1 MISIYTRPAA
11 LPVIFLSLSV
21 ALSRTV
27 AVMKICPTCQNCFE
41 DTVDLCSDDQTL
53 LATSRPGSRLI
64 AQKYSLDQ
72 LIKCDD
78 LEAEYAAT
86 RLTTDQ
92 PVAIKLL
99 PPSPVPEAE
108 ALKSFRREAN
118 AVAHLNTRVE
128 HQYVVKTFD
137 YGTLPNDAAYVVT
150 ELVAGQ
156 PLGEYIRD
164 GGPLPVAAAIRI
176 ARQVA
181 DGLAAAHRCGVVHS
195 DLNPSKI
202 IITRDYR
209 NRPEVKI
216 VDFGFARLREH
227 LPAEFREHTPAA
239 PLHLH
244 QNPYASPEQRARHHL
259 DARSDVYSLGVILFE
274 MLAARLPFKIGADG
288 DLAQELVSLQHFNSN
303 VSMSLDELVMAALHP
318 KAAARLSSAGEFAR
332 QLRDIESGNGPNA
345 QSPEQAS
352 FAEAPP
358 AAAFAAHPAQDVS
371 VNHSPA
377 LQSIAALPDITPAP
391 DSLPSR
397 HESQIIVVD
406 VTTDEEIKVDDDFRE
421 FPQAVTDDLLVSRDD
436 PHTEYAALT
445 EEEFEKNEFI
455 AYLTR
460 KNESPETEEIFWHDL
475 SPAPPLHVPVTNGH
489 AAVRIKSY
497 VDAPRYKRHRR
508 PVVVYAVC
516 AAVIIL
522 GCIGGVVLALRL
534 VSPTPPKLQ
543 SSVEPSMNVRA
554 AQQVIPGIYSPP
566 PTAPAPTPEN
576 SPPAATDSPVD
587 SEADILKAAEAAVLS
602 SLTPAKSPTPPVI
615 SQSVK
620 EDLKVDGDKVFSVN
634 SDGTTIKPEASS
646 SLTTEPRPSLPA
658 PPLKTD
664 AAAKAGPAED
674 SVRCD
679 LSVNR
684 DTLEVSSSGGSGSV
698 MATLNHSSGSA
709 MGVSATTPDW
719 SDIVVF
725 SEPQLINDNTS
736 LVKYSVKSISR
747 KAGTYHVQLKSR
759 CGSKSLTVQVR

>member
-1 MISIYTRPAA
+1 M
-11 LPVIFLSLSV
+11 
-21 ALSRTV
+21 
-27 AVMKICPTCQNCFE
+27 
-41 DTVDLCSDDQTL
+41 

-99 PPSPVPEAE
+99 PPSPVSEAE

-128 HQYVVKTFD
+128 HQYVVKTLD

-181 DGLAAAHRCGVVHS
+181 DGLTAAHRCGVVHS
-195 DLNPSKI
+195 DLNPSNI

-239 PLHLH
+239 PLHIH
-244 QNPYASPEQRARHHL
+244 QNPYASPEQRAGHHL

-274 MLAARLPFKIGADG
+274 MLAARLPFKTGADG

-303 VSMSLDELVMAALHP
+303 VSVSLDELVMAALHP
-318 KAAARLSSAGEFAR
+318 KAAARLSSASEFAR
-332 QLRDIESGNGPNA
+332 RLRDIESGNGHNA

-358 AAAFAAHPAQDVS
+358 VAAFAAPPAQDVS
-371 VNHSPA
+371 VNHSSA

-391 DSLPSR
+391 DSLPPR
-397 HESQIIVVD
+397 HEPQIIVVD
-406 VTTDEEIKVDDDFRE
+406 ATTDEEIKVDGGFRE
-421 FPQAVTDDLLVSRDD
+421 FPQAVTDDLLVSHDD
-436 PHTEYAALT
+436 PHTEYASLT
-445 EEEFEKNEFI
+445 DEEFEKNEFI
-455 AYLTR
+455 AFLTR

-497 VDAPRYKRHRR
+497 VDAPRYERRRR
-508 PVVVYAVC
+508 PVFAYAVC

-522 GCIGGVVLALRL
+522 GCIGGMLALRP

-543 SSVEPSMNVRA
+543 SSVEASMNVRA
-554 AQQVIPGIYSPP
+554 AQQVMPGIYSLP

-587 SEADILKAAEAAVLS
+587 SEADILKAAALNS
-602 SLTPAKSPTPPVI
+602 PTPAKSPTPPVL
-615 SQSVK
+615 SQSMK
-620 EDLKVDGDKVFSVN
+620 DDLKVDGDKVSSVN
-634 SDGTTIKPEASS
+634 SDDTAIKPEASS
-646 SLTTEPRPSLPA
+646 SLTTEPRPSLSTL
-658 PPLKTD
+658 PLKTD
-664 AAAKAGPAED
+664 AATQAGPVGD

-684 DTLEVSSSGGSGSV
+684 DTLEVSSSGGSDSV

-736 LVKYSVKSISR
+736 LVKYSVKSISK